1 MRYKKSLK
9 ELTIKDNFLFGAV
22 MSDEENCRCLLE
34 LILATSIS
42 RVKVNK
48 EKSIVY
54 HPGYKGIRL
63 DVYARDENNTRYNV
77 EMQTLHKPALGKRAR
92 YYHSQIDMEL
102 LQAGADYSELP
113 DTYVIFICDFDPFGA
128 GKYVYSFENS
138 CREAKDVKLRE
149 GSKSIFLSTRGTN
162 FQEVSQPMV
171 KFLDYVGA
179 NLKSS
184 TEDFEDAFVARLQR
198 SVQSVKESR
207 ELEERYMLFE
217 EMLRDERAEGKAEG
231 RAKGKAEAVLDI
243 LLDILQELGP
253 VSADL
258 KEKILA
264 QSDAEI
270 LRSWVKVAIR
280 AQSVEQFEK
289 DIMS

>member
-1 MRYKKSLK
+1 
-9 ELTIKDNFLFGAV
+9 
-22 MSDEENCRCLLE
+22 
-34 LILATSIS
+34 
-42 RVKVNK
+42 
-48 EKSIVY
+48 
-54 HPGYKGIRL
+54 
-63 DVYARDENNTRYNV
+63 
-77 EMQTLHKPALGKRAR
+77 
-92 YYHSQIDMEL
+92 
-102 LQAGADYSELP
+102 
-113 DTYVIFICDFDPFGA
+113 
-128 GKYVYSFENS
+128 
-138 CREAKDVKLRE
+138 
-149 GSKSIFLSTRGTN
+149 
-162 FQEVSQPMV
+162 MV

>member
-1 MRYKKSLK
+1 MRYQKTLK
-9 ELTIKDNFLFGAV
+9 ELTIKDNFMFGAV

-34 LILATSIS
+34 LILGTSIS

-63 DVYARDENNTRYNV
+63 DVYAGDENNIRYNV

-102 LQAGADYSELP
+102 LLAGADYSELP
-113 DTYVIFICDFDPFGA
+113 DTYVIFVCDFDPFDQ
-128 GKYVYSFENS
+128 GKYVYSFESS
-138 CREAKDVKLRE
+138 CRETENAKIPD
-149 GSKSIFLSTRGTN
+149 GSRSIFLSTCGRN
-162 FQEVSQPMV
+162 PQDVPQPMV
-171 KFLDYVGA
+171 KFLNYVGA
-179 NLKSS
+179 NLKNS
-184 TEDFEDAFVARLQR
+184 TKDFEDAFVARLQR

-207 ELEERYMLFE
+207 ELEEGYMLFE
-217 EMLRDERAEGKAEG
+217 ELLRDERAEGKAEG
-231 RAKGKAEAVLDI
+231 RAEAV
-243 LLDILQELGP
+243 LDILQELGP

-270 LRSWVKVAIR
+270 LRSWIKVAIH